1 MAKILKLIAVLSAAA
16 TICLSLLYMA
26 APCEILLSLAITAG
40 TVAYHFVMRLLV
52 GLVFNSVMQNKADC
66 TKKRYQVSRLEMT
79 IYEKLRVKSWKRRM
93 PTYNPELFDPH
104 LHTWNEIAQAT
115 CQAELVHKTI
125 AVLSFLPIIAGIWF
139 GAYPVFIIT
148 SVLAALCDMTFV
160 IMQRYNRQRLMK
172 LLERE
177 NKRNLL

>member
-1 MAKILKLIAVLSAAA
+1 MAKNLKLIAVLSAAA
-16 TICLSLLYMA
+16 TICFSVLYNA
-26 APCEILLSLAITAG
+26 VPSEILLSLAITFG
-40 TVAYHFVMRLLV
+40 TFTYHFAMRLLV
-52 GLVFNSVMQNKADC
+52 GLLFNSVMQNKADY
-66 TKKRYQVSRLEMT
+66 TKKCYQVSRLEMT

-104 LHTWNEIAQAT
+104 MHTWNEITQAT

-125 AVLSFLPIIAGIWF
+125 AVLSFLPIIAGVWF

-148 SVLAALCDMTFV
+148 SVLAAACDMTFV

-177 NKRNLL
+177 NKRNL